1 VSPAPNPSTRGK
13 PRLIVAAAGGVAA
26 VKTPSVMRRLRELG
40 CEVRAAATR
49 DAYAFVTRLSLA
61 VAAGGEVLDRD
72 SWFAADG
79 RIRHLEWAGWADGLV
94 VAPATADA
102 LAGAAHGRVDDV
114 VSALIAGGVPR
125 VLWAPAMN
133 PAMWRHPPVQRNVA
147 TLEGLGHAFV
157 GPVEGPLAGGEE
169 GEGLG
174 RMAEPEAIA
183 AAALGLSRFGD
194 LAGVRVLVSAGPT
207 HEYLDPVRFIGN
219 PSSGKTGFAVAAAA
233 KARGARVD
241 LVTGPTALPAPPG
254 VGVQRVVDAAAMA
267 DALQARFADC
277 DLLVMTAAVADW
289 RPAERSDR
297 KEAKAEG
304 KRSLKL
310 VRTPDILSRL
320 AAQRQRQVM
329 VGFAMETH
337 EGVERAARKARE
349 KGLAF
354 ILLYYP
360 TRGVAGEASSE
371 AVGFGADASDVTL
384 VNPDGSSE
392 AWPRLSK
399 RELADAILD
408 RARPLLG
415 GAPE

>member
-1 VSPAPNPSTRGK
+1 M
-13 PRLIVAAAGGVAA
+13 IVAAAGGVAA
-26 VKTPSVMRRLRELG
+26 IKTPSVLRRLRELG
-40 CEVRAAATR
+40 CEVRAAATPG
-49 DAYAFVTRLSLA
+49 AYAFVTRLSLA
-61 VAAGGEVLDRD
+61 VAAGAEVMDRE

-79 RIRHLEWAGWADGLV
+79 RIRHLEWARWADGLV

-102 LAGAAHGRVDDV
+102 LAGAAGGRVDDV

-147 TLEGLGHAFV
+147 LLEALGHVFV
-157 GPVEGPLAGGEE
+157 GPVEGPLATPDE
-169 GEGLG
+169 GEGPG
-174 RMAEPEAIA
+174 RMAEPAAIA
-183 AAALGLSRFGD
+183 DAALGLPRAGD

-233 KARGARVD
+233 RARGAVVE
-241 LVTGPTALPAPPG
+241 LVTGPTVLPGPPG
-254 VGVQRVVDAAAMA
+254 VRVERVVDADSMAA
-267 DALQARFADC
+267 ALEARFADC
-277 DLLVMTAAVADW
+277 ELLIMTAAVADW
-289 RPAERSDR
+289 RPAQRSDR
-297 KEAKAEG
+297 KEPKAEG
-304 KRSLKL
+304 GRTLEL
-310 VRTPDILSRL
+310 VRTPDVLSRL
-320 AAQRQRQVM
+320 AARRQRQVM

-354 ILLYYP
+354 ILLNYP
-360 TRGVAGEASSE
+360 AGGRAASGAGDEAPPE
-371 AVGFGADASDVTL
+371 AVGFGAEASEVTL

-392 AWPRLSK
+392 AWPRLTK

-408 RARPLLG
+408 RARPLLSG
-415 GAPE
+415 VQE